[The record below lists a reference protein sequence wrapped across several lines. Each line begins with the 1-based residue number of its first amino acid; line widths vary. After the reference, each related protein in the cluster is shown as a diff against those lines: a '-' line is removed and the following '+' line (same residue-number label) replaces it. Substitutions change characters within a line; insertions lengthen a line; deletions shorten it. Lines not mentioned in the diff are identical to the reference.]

1 MVIAAVRAE
10 LHLPEVHSL
19 KAKRG
24 IVQGAM
30 AGLRGKWPVSVADVD
45 ALDTWQTAIL
55 GIAVVSNEAR
65 HANQVASAIAAW
77 LEEGGPGWEL
87 VGYGLELVHL

>member
-1 MVIAAVRAE
+1 MVIAALRAE

-24 IVQGAM
+24 IVQGAL
-30 AGLRGKWPVSVADVD
+30 AGLRARWPVAVAEVD
-45 ALDTWQTAIL
+45 ALDAWQSAVL
-55 GIAVVSNEAR
+55 GIAVVSNETR

-77 LEEGGPGWEL
+77 LEQGGPGWEL
-87 VGYGLELVHL
+87 AGYALEIVHL